1 MTAEIAVVN
10 ANGVALAADSAA
22 TIHDT
27 KVYNSANKLFTLS
40 KYEPVA
46 IMIYGGSSL
55 LDVPWEVF
63 IKEFRTQ
70 LHRTHYNTLDEYAKN
85 FWKYIRSRNDIFTR
99 DVQLSAI
106 EERLRDIFMQI
117 EEKDIRGMVRELMKK
132 RLSLSE
138 SWEEFR
144 PEFDKLITKHQG
156 SVSNLD
162 ILDGFEDILADDI
175 IQAYAESFDSCSESL
190 NAIKD
195 GLSQEQIYSL
205 YGIVAERIRRS
216 GFDESSGIV
225 FAGYG
230 RSEILPKI
238 SCYKVGIFVNNVL
251 QLESLPDF
259 GNIKDSPFYP
269 NIYPFAQNEM
279 VISFV
284 HGVSQLTQQRLQEAF
299 SQISD
304 EWYRGIYE
312 KLSVSGLSIPRD
324 LAKVLEGAF
333 KEKRE
338 EMVSTLELCKQDNM
352 NPIMQMLGHL
362 QKDELAEMAESLVNL
377 TVFKR
382 KISRETESVGGPID
396 VAVISKGDGFIWV
409 KRKHYFKPELNRAFF
424 NNYFDSRGVN
434 HEQEG

>member
-46 IMIYGGSSL
+46 IMIYGSSSL
-55 LDVPWEVF
+55 LGVPWEVL

-70 LHRTHYNTLDEYAKN
+70 LYRDHHGTLAEYVES
-85 FWKYIRSRNDIFTR
+85 FWEYIHSRNDIFTR
-99 DVQLSAI
+99 DVQLPAI

-117 EEKDIRGMVRELMKK
+117 EEKDIQDMVRDLLGKGRSSSDFWK
-132 RLSLSE
+132 
-138 SWEEFR
+138 EFR
-144 PEFDKLITKHQG
+144 QKFDELIAEYQE

-175 IQAYAESFDSCSESL
+175 IKAYTKSFNACSENL

-195 GLSQEQIYSL
+195 GLANEQVVSL
-205 YGIVAERIRRS
+205 YRIAAESIRRN
-216 GFDESSGIV
+216 FDMSSGIV

-230 RSEILPKI
+230 RSEILPRI
-238 SCYKVGIFVNNVL
+238 SSYVVGIFVNNEL
-251 QLESLPDF
+251 QRQPIPGLS
-259 GNIKDSPFYP
+259 NIKDSPFYP

-382 KISRETESVGGPID
+382 KISREMESVGGPID